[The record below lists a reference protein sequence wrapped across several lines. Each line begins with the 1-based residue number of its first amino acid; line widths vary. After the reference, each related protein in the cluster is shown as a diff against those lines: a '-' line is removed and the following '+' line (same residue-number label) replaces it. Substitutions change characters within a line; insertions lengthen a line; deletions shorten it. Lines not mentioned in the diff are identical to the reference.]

1 MEAKTGLLVKS
12 VAGHDKGYFVIVK
25 TENNFVYLANGKSRK
40 LDNPKR
46 KNMKHIR
53 LTATGITLENMT
65 DRKLRKL
72 LNEYSI
78 GSKESVGE

>member
-1 MEAKTGLLVKS
+1 VEAKKGLLVKS

-46 KNMKHIR
+46 KNIKHIR
-53 LTATGITLENMT
+53 LTVKEIVLEEMT

-72 LNEYSI
+72 LNEYSTR
-78 GSKESVGE
+78 SEESAGE

>member
-1 MEAKTGLLVKS
+1 MEAKKGLLVKS

-46 KNMKHIR
+46 KNIKHIR
-53 LTATGITLENMT
+53 LTVKEIVLEEMT

-72 LNEYSI
+72 LNEYSTR
-78 GSKESVGE
+78 SEESAGE

>member
-1 MEAKTGLLVKS
+1 MEAKKGLLVKS

-46 KNMKHIR
+46 KNIKHIR
-53 LTATGITLENMT
+53 LTVKEIVLEEIT

-72 LNEYSI
+72 LNEYSTR
-78 GSKESVGE
+78 SEESAGE

>member
-1 MEAKTGLLVKS
+1 MEAKKGLLVKS

-25 TENNFVYLANGKSRK
+25 AENNFVYLANGKSRK

-46 KNMKHIR
+46 KNIKHIR
-53 LTATGITLENMT
+53 LTVKEIVLEEMT

-72 LNEYSI
+72 LNEYSTR
-78 GSKESVGE
+78 SEESAGE

>member
-1 MEAKTGLLVKS
+1 MEAKKGLLVKS
-12 VAGHDKGYFVIVK
+12 VAGHDKGYFVIIK

-46 KNMKHIR
+46 KNIKHIR
-53 LTATGITLENMT
+53 LTVKEIVLEEMT

-72 LNEYSI
+72 LNEYSTR
-78 GSKESVGE
+78 SEESAGE

>member
-1 MEAKTGLLVKS
+1 MEAKKGLLVKS
-12 VAGHDKGYFVIVK
+12 VAGRDKGYFVIVK

-46 KNMKHIR
+46 KNIKHIR
-53 LTATGITLENMT
+53 LTVKEIVLEEMT

-72 LNEYSI
+72 LNEYSTR
-78 GSKESVGE
+78 SEESAGE

>member
-1 MEAKTGLLVKS
+1 MEAKKGLLVKS

-40 LDNPKR
+40 LDNPKG
-46 KNMKHIR
+46 KNIKHIR
-53 LTATGITLENMT
+53 LTVKEIVLEEMT

-72 LNEYSI
+72 LNEYST
-78 GSKESVGE
+78 GSEESAGE

>member
-1 MEAKTGLLVKS
+1 MEAKEGLLVKS

-46 KNMKHIR
+46 KNIKHIR
-53 LTATGITLENMT
+53 LTVKEIVLEEMT

-72 LNEYSI
+72 LNEYCTRSE
-78 GSKESVGE
+78 ESAGE